1 MRRVARWLSWLL
13 VIGSVFVAGGVL
25 AGCAGLGGQEPAY
38 VTKFSATEG
47 RVTRLDNGWSVG
59 LEWVSFQRFT
69 DDEGRTRIGLLARIS
84 VFQRGSGVHAESITI
99 YKGKVFTMGD
109 RRYQVIRL
117 EPNTSFRMMPG
128 TRNGSVGIGEL
139 P

>member
-1 MRRVARWLSWLL
+1 MRHVARWLTCLL
-13 VIGSVFVAGGVL
+13 VAGSVFVASSMLVS
-25 AGCAGLGGQEPAY
+25 CADSGSQELAY

-47 RVTRLDNGWSVG
+47 QVTDLDNGWSVG

-69 DDEGRTRIGLLARIS
+69 DDDGRERVGLLARVS
-84 VFQRGSGVHAESITI
+84 AAQEGSDTHAESITL
-99 YKGKVFTMGD
+99 YQGKVFTMGD

-117 EPNTSFRMMPG
+117 DPNTSLRIIPG
-128 TRNGSVGIGEL
+128 RRNGAIVIGEL

>member
-13 VIGSVFVAGGVL
+13 VAGSVFVASSML
-25 AGCAGLGGQEPAY
+25 AGCADAGSQEPAY

-47 RVTRLDNGWSVG
+47 QVTDLDNGWSVG

-69 DDEGRTRIGLLARIS
+69 DDEGNERLGLLARIS
-84 VFQRGSGVHAESITI
+84 AAPDHATQAESITL

-117 EPNTSFRMMPG
+117 EPNTSLRRMPG
-128 TRNGSVGIGEL
+128 RRNGAIVIGEL

>member
-1 MRRVARWLSWLL
+1 MRHIARWLSWLL
-13 VIGSVFVAGGVL
+13 VAGSVFVASSIL
-25 AGCAGLGGQEPAY
+25 AGCADSGSQEPAY

-47 RVTRLDNGWSVG
+47 QVTDLDNGWSVG

-69 DDEGRTRIGLLARIS
+69 DDEGRERTELLARVS
-84 VFQRGSGVHAESITI
+84 VAQEDSDMHAESITL

-117 EPNTSFRMMPG
+117 DRNSSSRMMPG
-128 TRNGSVGIGEL
+128 TRNGAIVIGEL